1 MHSSAILF
9 TVLVPSS
16 GDAGR
21 PHPEGSDDAQLGHI
35 VYTVPVPS
43 SIGDAGRPHP
53 EGPDD
58 AQLGLHQAIRGG
70 DEGVGGQAHL
80 HAGQQVNS

>member
-1 MHSSAILF
+1 MADFRFNDYLLNFCSA
-9 TVLVPSS
+9 
-16 GDAGR
+16 AN
-21 PHPEGSDDAQLGHI
+21 
-35 VYTVPVPS
+35 
-43 SIGDAGRPHP
+43 AGRPHP